1 MIDTTAGSAT
11 RRPTKFMADLSRAMQ
26 TAAEVSRDETMA
38 RLSAE
43 VKTVVEEIHAA
54 STVEAAALRRRA
66 DDDVAAVREWS
77 KAEIA
82 RIRDETEARI
92 ATRKVALDGEMD
104 AHGKV
109 VEARVEQVTAT
120 VSEFEAEMAAF
131 FERLLAE
138 QDPTRI
144 ATMAEA
150 MPDPPDLAGVAA
162 AISEPPTGSFDPNA
176 AGAAG
181 CPGRRGRAETAAR
194 RAGSIGR
201 AGSVGRARP
210 TTTPDFAAAEAEAAA
225 FSGDLGEDDE
235 LRQPAVATESDAPES
250 ADPTA
255 RRPPARRLPAT
266 RRPARRRPRRPRT
279 SARRPVS
286 SSSDSSASRAS
297 RPSSAASGAPA
308 VSAASR
314 WRPVPTASSSSPST
328 TTRASASPTRSPG
341 CPGSRHGS
349 PPRPPTASRSPHTTP
364 TPPADDPELE
374 ESPVARP
381 AVVVALPPTESGS
394 SALSSAAPAS
404 RSSR

>member
-82 RIRDETEARI
+82 RIRDEAEARV

-120 VSEFEAEMAAF
+120 VSEYEARMTTF
-131 FERLLAE
+131 FEHLMAE

-162 AISEPPTGSFDPNA
+162 AISEPPAGSFDPNA
-176 AGAAG
+176 QVLQDAPVAEITETAGAEPEASAS
-181 CPGRRGRAETAAR
+181 PEASAE
-194 RAGSIGR
+194 
-201 AGSVGRARP
+201 P
-210 TTTPDFAAAEAEAAA
+210 TETTHDFAAAEAEAAA
-225 FSGDLGEDDE
+225 FTGDLGEDDE

-250 ADPTA
+250 ADAAGEAPDSETA
-255 RRPPARRLPAT
+255 ASDAPAGEAPAEAPAT
-266 RRPARRRPRRPRT
+266 DRSATRVVVLGLVSVASIATFKRSLGRT
-279 SARRPVS
+279 SGVSGITVASGPDGEFVFTVNHDAGVSLADAITALPGFEARITAETADGLEVAAHDP
-286 SSSDSSASRAS
+286 D
-297 RPSSAASGAPA
+297 AAS
-308 VSAASR
+308 
-314 WRPVPTASSSSPST
+314 
-328 TTRASASPTRSPG
+328 
-341 CPGSRHGS
+341 
-349 PPRPPTASRSPHTTP
+349 
-364 TPPADDPELE
+364 
-374 ESPVARP
+374 
-381 AVVVALPPTESGS
+381 
-394 SALSSAAPAS
+394 
-404 RSSR
+404 